1 MMRFDKDNY
10 TENKHSTRRRRNLDL
25 SECKNTRNEAAVD
38 IGTGIQWDENSM
50 KKQVD
55 LEDDNLID
63 SEDDEYSDLEDDE
76 CDYEEIEIEI
86 EVESEEDDME
96 DTEDENIESIELDND
111 IDLEEIE
118 IGGKKLNIEKFKSI
132 KEKDKKQKVTVYLDR
147 NLVMIMDILKD
158 RKINNYSELVGKAL
172 QQYFTE

>member
-1 MMRFDKDNY
+1 MRFDKDNY

-25 SECKNTRNEAAVD
+25 SECKNESTKIEMRTD
-38 IGTGIQWDENSM
+38 TGIQWHENSM
-50 KKQVD
+50 KEQVD

-63 SEDDEYSDLEDDE
+63 SENDEYSDLEDE
-76 CDYEEIEIEI
+76 EYDYEEIEI
-86 EVESEEDDME
+86 EVESEEDEDDME
-96 DTEDENIESIELDND
+96 DTEDETIESIELDND